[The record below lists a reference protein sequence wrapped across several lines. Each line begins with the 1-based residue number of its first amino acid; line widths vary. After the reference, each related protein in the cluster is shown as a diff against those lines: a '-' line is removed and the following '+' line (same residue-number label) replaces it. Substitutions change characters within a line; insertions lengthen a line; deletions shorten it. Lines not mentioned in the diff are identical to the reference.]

1 MTEHTVILK
10 TLRQQSLSI
19 SHIIYYIY
27 IYTHMYTYTWLTW
40 LYKRQHIQNYVMF

>member
-10 TLRQQSLSI
+10 TLRQQPFSI

-27 IYTHMYTYTWLTW
+27 VYIYIYT
-40 LYKRQHIQNYVMF
+40 YVYIYIYVYIYMVNMGI

>member
-1 MTEHTVILK
+1 MTEYTVILK

-27 IYTHMYTYTWLTW
+27 IYT
-40 LYKRQHIQNYVMF
+40 YVYIYMVNMAI